1 MQTPGLMSL
10 ALSVGFGGI
19 FVIALW
25 LLPAELAGQRQV
37 GRGATSIYL
46 QALGSVPEFAAARS
60 WRVQQAQLTG
70 CDDLLAGPSA
80 KIADP
85 QAMHRVA
92 AACLKR
98 AKQILRS
105 SPTAAIAHLIRAQAL
120 ERMASAEQAEA
131 AFLLAQKTA
140 PYEGWLAARRLRFVF
155 LNSGLDVPL
164 SGAIAT
170 DPEIDAAL
178 QSDVMTVLQTD
189 AYLPLLV
196 QIYQS
201 EPARRAWLLA
211 AAEQAPIARKHAFL
225 TVLRGSLRGAPIGG
239 SG

>member
-1 MQTPGLMSL
+1 MQIPGVMPL
-10 ALSVGFGGI
+10 ALSAGFGGI

-37 GRGATSIYL
+37 GRGPASIYL
-46 QALGSVPEFAAARS
+46 QALGSVPEFGAARS

-80 KIADP
+80 NIADP
-85 QAMHRVA
+85 QAIHRVA

-98 AKQILRS
+98 ADQVLRS

-120 ERMASAEQAEA
+120 ARMASAEQAEA

-155 LNSGLDVPL
+155 LNSGLDMPL
-164 SGAIAT
+164 SGGMAPAS
-170 DPEIDAAL
+170 EIDLAL
-178 QSDVMTVLQTD
+178 RADVLTVLQTD
-189 AYLPLLV
+189 AYLKVLV

-201 EPARRAWLLA
+201 EPARQAWLLA
-211 AAEQAPIARKHAFL
+211 AVEQAPIARKRAFL
-225 TVLRGSLRGAPIGG
+225 TLLRGSLRGAPIGG

>member
-19 FVIALW
+19 FVVALW

-37 GRGATSIYL
+37 GRGAASIYL
-46 QALGSVPEFAAARS
+46 QAQGGMPEFAATRS

-85 QAMHRVA
+85 QAMHRVSE
-92 AACLKR
+92 ACLKR
-98 AKQILRS
+98 ADQVLQS

-120 ERMASAEQAEA
+120 GRVASAEQAEA

-140 PYEGWLAARRLRFVF
+140 PYESWLAARRLRFVL

-164 SGAIAT
+164 SGGTAPAS
-170 DPEIDAAL
+170 EIDLAL
-178 QSDVMTVLQTD
+178 RADVMTVLQTD
-189 AYLPLLV
+189 AYLKVLV

-211 AAEQAPIARKHAFL
+211 AVEQATIARKSAFL